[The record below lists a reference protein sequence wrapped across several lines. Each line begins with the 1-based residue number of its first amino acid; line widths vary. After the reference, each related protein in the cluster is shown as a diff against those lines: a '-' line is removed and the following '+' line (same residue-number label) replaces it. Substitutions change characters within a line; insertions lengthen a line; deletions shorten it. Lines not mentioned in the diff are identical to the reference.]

1 MSSGGTRPGLQNPT
15 PTSRARP
22 VLYLRTAAT
31 FALAALRRAGRTS
44 RLAHQL
50 SGTLAMFAAMRRAS
64 RLSLLPSGL
73 LATDLDRIADLWVR
87 QRGSGNLHLDD

>member
-31 FALAALRRAGRTS
+31 FALAAPRRAGRTS

-50 SGTLAMFAAMRRAS
+50 RIFAMFAAMRRAS
-64 RLSLLPSGL
+64 FTDERIGHRALPISGK
-73 LATDLDRIADLWVR
+73 
-87 QRGSGNLHLDD
+87 